1 VRQGA
6 NVTSPGD
13 GGTEP
18 GPGSQSESTGM
29 RVGLSFA
36 GPGRADSVI
45 AQAVA
50 RVVPLCTV
58 NERLKARLMF
68 GGSAQPPGYQA
79 ALRP

>member
-1 VRQGA
+1 VQQL
-6 NVTSPGD
+6 PG
-13 GGTEP
+13 
-18 GPGSQSESTGM
+18 QTGM
-29 RVGLSFA
+29 RVGLSVA
-36 GPGRADSVI
+36 GPGRVDSVI

-58 NERLKARLMF
+58 NKARFMF